1 MFYTSFTPFQ
11 NTSVIFSNIFL
22 FNTTCSAVALIPCD
36 IQVGKVADY
45 LHRALTMPT
54 PEAEVESDL
63 LISNL
68 KHSRKQVRMTAL
80 RTREKADDLDHWM
93 KSFFREIDS
102 DLGNE
107 VFNLPESFFSAELK

>member
-1 MFYTSFTPFQ
+1 MMFYTSFIPFQ
-11 NTSVIFSNIFL
+11 KTSVIFSNIFL
-22 FNTTCSAVALIPCD
+22 LNTTCSALITCD

-68 KHSRKQVRMTAL
+68 KHSWNQVRMTAL

-107 VFNLPESFFSAELK
+107 VFLLPESFFHQS